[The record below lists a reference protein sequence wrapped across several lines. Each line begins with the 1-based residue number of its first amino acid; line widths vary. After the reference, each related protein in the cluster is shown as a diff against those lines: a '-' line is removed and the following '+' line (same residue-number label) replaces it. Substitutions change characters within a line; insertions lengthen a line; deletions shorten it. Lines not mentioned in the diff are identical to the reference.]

1 MVEVSGQDSFHI
13 SRSIVPIDVHG
24 LKINMTQPS
33 PSYWLLL
40 LSLHW
45 FLPLTLST
53 LWASRCWHDL
63 LKFSSQKS
71 QSIFF
76 SFISSTTSDYSPSL
90 VTLKWL
96 FNLSPGWRRNWWKI
110 LTSPE
115 ALSPPAKKLRKP
127 PPGFWKQKW
136 HEGFA
141 GAGCSRNRRMSMFY
155 LQVGML

>member
-63 LKFSSQKS
+63 LQVLKPEIPEHIFLFYFIYYIRLLTKSCNFEMTLQFVPWVEEKLVENPHFTRGSFSSSKEITQA
-71 QSIFF
+71 
-76 SFISSTTSDYSPSL
+76 SSWL
-90 VTLKWL
+90 LKTKVAWR
-96 FNLSPGWRRNWWKI
+96 FCRCRMLS
-110 LTSPE
+110 E
-115 ALSPPAKKLRKP
+115 
-127 PPGFWKQKW
+127 
-136 HEGFA
+136 
-141 GAGCSRNRRMSMFY
+141 
-155 LQVGML
+155 